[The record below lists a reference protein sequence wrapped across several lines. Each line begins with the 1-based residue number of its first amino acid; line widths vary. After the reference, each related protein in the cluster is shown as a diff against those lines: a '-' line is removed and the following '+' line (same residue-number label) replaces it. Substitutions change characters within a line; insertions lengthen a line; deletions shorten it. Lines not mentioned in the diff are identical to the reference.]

1 MLFKHYSIRA
11 RMLVGF
17 GILIAMILVSAVFS
31 AYNMGRLADDT
42 KNLYEHPMTVTN
54 AILAVDGNIVR
65 MHRSMKDVA
74 LAKTPEEVQKAAAAV
89 DNYEQRVETDLK
101 VVRQAFLGPVKMV
114 DDITRPIAE
123 WRPIRGRV
131 IELMKQG
138 KAEDAAAI
146 TKTEGAQKV
155 AEITRTIDE
164 LKTWAQNK
172 GRSFYESSGKRA
184 SDSLWVLLLENA
196 ATVAIALVI
205 GILIERSITHPIA
218 DALKVAQAV
227 AAGDLNS
234 HIDVNRQDEVG
245 RLLQTMQTMQTSL
258 RNVVTSV
265 RQSSEGL
272 ANGSTEIAQGNNDLS
287 TRTEQQAS
295 ALEQTAAS
303 MEELSSTV
311 KQNAETAHRA
321 NQLAL
326 NASAVAVK
334 GGEVVGQVVDTMKG
348 INDASRKISDIIS
361 VIDGIAFQTNILALN
376 AAVEAAR
383 AGEQGRGFAVV
394 ASEVRSLAGRSAEAA
409 KEIKGLI
416 NASVERVEQGTSL
429 VDRAGT
435 TMNEVV
441 NSIKQVAELVGE
453 INSASNEQAAGIAQ
467 ISEAIGHMDHTTQQN
482 AALVEQTAAA
492 AGSLSNQAQDLVQ
505 VVAIFNVGGPSAQNR
520 LQKPAQHTP
529 SRMVTEKGTL
539 PRLPAS
545 RTRLLP
551 A

>member
-1 MLFKHYSIRA
+1 MLFKHYTIRA

-17 GILIAMILVSAVFS
+17 GILIAMIVMSAVFS

-42 KNLYEHPMTVTN
+42 KKLYEHPMTVTN

-89 DNYEQRVETDLK
+89 DSYEQRVETDLK
-101 VVRQAFLGPVKMV
+101 IVRQQFLGPVKMV
-114 DDITRPIAE
+114 DDIARPIAE

-155 AEITRTIDE
+155 AEISRTVDE

-172 GRSFYESSGKRA
+172 GRSFYEDANKRA
-184 SDSLWVLLLENA
+184 SGSLWILLLA
-196 ATVAIALVI
+196 SAVLVAMTLAI
-205 GILIERSITHPIA
+205 GMVIERSVTHPIA
-218 DALKVAQAV
+218 DALEVAQAV

-234 HIDVNRQDEVG
+234 HIDVTRSDEVG
-245 RLLQTMQTMQTSL
+245 QLLQSMQTMQTSL
-258 RNVVTSV
+258 RNVVASV

-272 ANGSTEIAQGNNDLS
+272 ASGSTEIAQGNNDLS

-311 KQNAETAHRA
+311 KQNADTAHRA

-334 GGEVVGQVVDTMKG
+334 GGEVVGQVVETMKG

-441 NSIKQVAELVGE
+441 SSIKQVAELVGE
-453 INSASNEQAAGIAQ
+453 INSASNEQSAGIA
-467 ISEAIGHMDHTTQQN
+467 
-482 AALVEQTAAA
+482 
-492 AGSLSNQAQDLVQ
+492 
-505 VVAIFNVGGPSAQNR
+505 
-520 LQKPAQHTP
+520 
-529 SRMVTEKGTL
+529 
-539 PRLPAS
+539 
-545 RTRLLP
+545 RTRR
-551 A
+551 